1 MTGPDRGVVAP
12 DGSPVDV
19 YRALPRPAEVDA
31 IHALIPP
38 GSTILDLGAGVGRY
52 VRPLAG
58 YGHHVIAVDHEP
70 AMLEG
75 LDAVDGV
82 EPVVADIIGLDLG
95 RRVDVVLLAGHLV
108 DDDDLGPAALVV
120 ARSHLAPNGIVL
132 AEIYP
137 PGRDWVGAVG
147 RRSEIGPVGVTMTR
161 ASVTGDV
168 LDAEVRYDLDG
179 RTWTSRS

>member
-1 MTGPDRGVVAP
+1 
-12 DGSPVDV
+12 
-19 YRALPRPAEVDA
+19 
-31 IHALIPP
+31 
-38 GSTILDLGAGVGRY
+38 
-52 VRPLAG
+52 
-58 YGHHVIAVDHEP
+58 
-70 AMLEG
+70 
-75 LDAVDGV
+75 VDGV

-179 RTWTSRS
+179 RTWDQPFVTRLLDEATLGARLRSAGLRLDRWLDRERGWLIARPA